1 MSATGRKRTPHVLH
15 YPLPSRGGSPLSQTV
30 NPDAH
35 KASGPIDLKAD
46 GVFAMPAV
54 QPALSYKHS
63 GAGCSH
69 RSTSFIAKACMAP
82 SKAMVLGQLG
92 EIIGTYLAFTQ
103 DNELMLEYAG
113 TIDVPENF
121 RDLSVQIV
129 VQGSAP

>member
-1 MSATGRKRTPHVLH
+1 
-15 YPLPSRGGSPLSQTV
+15 
-30 NPDAH
+30 
-35 KASGPIDLKAD
+35 
-46 GVFAMPAV
+46 
-54 QPALSYKHS
+54 
-63 GAGCSH
+63 
-69 RSTSFIAKACMAP
+69 MAP